1 MTKREFVLKMQVS
14 ANFIRTR
21 QCMAA
26 WERCWRHAARTVYS
40 VGQLIELTERTS
52 GSLKVDSASD
62 LRWFDAAHA
71 GRHLTGWIRLEWSN
85 RTRRVCNES
94 EAWGRPSTSR
104 ALLVDT
110 GHCSATC
117 TLLLR
122 QTTPPLNSPP
132 HVQTNRPLYVVADP
146 AIAETS

>member
-1 MTKREFVLKMQVS
+1 MTKRGFVLKMQVS

-26 WERCWRHAARTVYS
+26 WERSWRNAARTVYS

-71 GRHLTGWIRLEWSN
+71 GRHLTGWMLLEWSN

-94 EAWGRPSTSR
+94 EAWGRPTSR

-132 HVQTNRPLYVVADP
+132 HVQTNRPLCVVADP